1 MLEIEAKARV
11 SNQEKIKS
19 KLIELGAKFL
29 KKEEQ
34 EDIYFNHPARDFAKS
49 DEALRMRKIGKNFY
63 LTYKGPKLDKLTKT
77 REEHEFKF
85 SGFEEAK
92 EILNKLKF
100 REVATIRK
108 QREYYALQ
116 NFIIAL
122 DEVEGLGSFIEVEK
136 KAEHYTPEEI
146 ISFLKKLG
154 VEEGSL
160 ERRSYLELV
169 LAKYT

>member
-11 SNQEKIKS
+11 SNQGKIKS

-34 EDIYFNHPARDFAKS
+34 EDIYFDHPARDFAKS
-49 DEALRMRKIGKNFY
+49 DEALRIRKIGKDSY

-92 EILNKLKF
+92 EILKKLKF

-122 DEVEGLGSFIEVEK
+122 DEVEDLGSFIEVEK
-136 KAEHYTPEEI
+136 KAGHYTPEEI
-146 ISFLKKLG
+146 IAFLKKLG
-154 VEEGSL
+154 VEDGSI
-160 ERRSYLELV
+160 ERRSYLELI
-169 LAKYT
+169 LKS